1 MKQSIRSITARYV
14 ALPVD
19 DVDTDQIIPARFL
32 TTTQRTGLGANLFAD
47 WRRLPD
53 NEANSGFVLDRPD
66 AAGAQILVTG
76 RNFGCGSSREHAVW
90 ALSGA
95 GFRAVISSGF
105 ADIFRANA
113 LGNGLLPVQLDAGT
127 VAGLIAAGAGEL
139 RIDLAEQLVTQDGR
153 TIGTFPI
160 DAFAKHC
167 LMQGID
173 EMEYLLNLGAEIAVY
188 EHALDVVPKELTL
201 A

>member
-1 MKQSIRSITARYV
+1 M
-14 ALPVD
+14 
-19 DVDTDQIIPARFL
+19 
-32 TTTQRTGLGANLFAD
+32 
-47 WRRLPD
+47 
-53 NEANSGFVLDRPD
+53 
-66 AAGAQILVTG
+66 
-76 RNFGCGSSREHAVW
+76 
-90 ALSGA
+90 
-95 GFRAVISSGF
+95 ISSGF

>member
-1 MKQSIRSITARYV
+1 KEPIRTITARYV

-32 TTTQRTGLGANLFAD
+32 TTTQRTGLGAHLFAD
-47 WRRLPD
+47 WRYLPGGEV
-53 NEANSGFVLDRPD
+53 NPRFVLNQGD

-95 GFRAVISSGF
+95 GFRAVISPGF

-127 VAGLIAAGAGEL
+127 VASLIADGAGEL
-139 RIDLAEQLVTQDGR
+139 RVDLAEQIVMQNGR

-173 EMEYLLNLGAEIAVY
+173 EMEYLLKLDREIGVY
-188 EHALDVVPKELTL
+188 ERALDVAPKELTP